1 MTPNLYAA
9 DTNVLVYL
17 HDNSNNTKRAIAQN
31 ILADN
36 PKIPAQVISEYLNT
50 TKRILNIPKS
60 ELLIFDAIIVSACL
74 ESGCNVLYSEDMHL
88 KLIVNDVLTIINPF
102 IT

>member
-1 MTPNLYAA
+1 MTPNICAA

-36 PKIPAQVISEYLNT
+36 PKLPAQVISEYLNT
-50 TKRILNIPKS
+50 TRRILNISKS
-60 ELLIFDAIIVSACL
+60 EILKQTADLFAECDIIPVTAKTLFLASDL
-74 ESGCNVLYSEDMHL
+74 SVRY
-88 KLIVNDVLTIINPF
+88 
-102 IT
+102 